1 MASVDSAPKAIV
13 FPVRILTKI
22 CIRVRCR
29 RRLFGSPEDVVVL
42 ETHVLCAYLVS
53 LFSGLCSP
61 FSFLHPVALPL
72 PLLSLSVSLSLSLS
86 LSLVCACASLRLRP
100 SSTQSFACVD
110 VARLGPDQL
119 SLCRLCGSGW
129 RGGRCCVSFFPVL
142 SFPPFSIPHI
152 SPSFLSLP
160 VSAIVLAC
168 HML

>member
-1 MASVDSAPKAIV
+1 MFVVDVGCSAPRRTLLCLNPC
-13 FPVRILTKI
+13 PVCVSRQPLFRFVLTFF
-22 CIRVRCR
+22 
-29 RRLFGSPEDVVVL
+29 LFASCGS
-42 ETHVLCAYLVS
+42 
-53 LFSGLCSP
+53 SP
-61 FSFLHPVALPL
+61 AP
-72 PLLSLSVSLSLSLS
+72 SLSLSLS
-86 LSLVCACASLRLRP
+86 LSLVCACTFLRLRP

>member
-42 ETHVLCAYLVS
+42 EPMSCVRISSASFQVCAYL
-53 LFSGLCSP
+53 
-61 FSFLHPVALPL
+61 FSFCILWLFPCPF
-72 PLLSLSVSLSLSLS
+72 SLSLS
-86 LSLVCACASLRLRP
+86 LSLVCACTFLRLRP

>member
-1 MASVDSAPKAIV
+1 MASVDSATKAIV

-72 PLLSLSVSLSLSLS
+72 PLLSLSLSLLCARALS
-86 LSLVCACASLRLRP
+86 CGCGPPQLNPSRALTWLVLAP
-100 SSTQSFACVD
+100 ISFPCVACVEVVGVED
-110 VARLGPDQL
+110 VVVFPF
-119 SLCRLCGSGW
+119 SL
-129 RGGRCCVSFFPVL
+129 FFPSPL
-142 SFPPFSIPHI
+142 FLFPISPLPSFPYLFQP
-152 SPSFLSLP
+152 
-160 VSAIVLAC
+160 
-168 HML
+168 

>member
-1 MASVDSAPKAIV
+1 MASVDSATKAIV

-72 PLLSLSVSLSLSLS
+72 PLLSLSLSLS

-110 VARLGPDQL
+110 MARLGPDQL

>member
-1 MASVDSAPKAIV
+1 MFVVDVGCSAPRRTLLCLK
-13 FPVRILTKI
+13 PMSCVRISSASFQV
-22 CIRVRCR
+22 CAH
-29 RRLFGSPEDVVVL
+29 LF
-42 ETHVLCAYLVS
+42 
-53 LFSGLCSP
+53 P
-61 FSFLHPVALPL
+61 FLRPVALPL
-72 PLLSLSVSLSLSLS
+72 PLLSLSLSLS

-160 VSAIVLAC
+160 VSALVLAC